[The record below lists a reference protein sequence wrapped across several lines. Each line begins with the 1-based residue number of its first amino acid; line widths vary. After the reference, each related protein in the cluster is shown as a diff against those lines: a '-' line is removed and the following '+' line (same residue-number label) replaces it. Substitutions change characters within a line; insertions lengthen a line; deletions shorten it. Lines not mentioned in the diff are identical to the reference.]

1 MVEQRPET
9 SPKAA
14 EESKELFANIP
25 THSEATQPSG
35 ADALINE
42 VSAQDIPKFI
52 KGIFLENN
60 KSKSNILF
68 NLYSHLLYWNWL
80 EKSYFMVDTDAHLAH
95 FFRTSKDHKPSKTL
109 SLMGGVLT
117 SDLQADIV
125 DETTGQHIPSFKFQ
139 FMSSNGKK
147 KGKELIVLPE

>member
-25 THSEATQPSG
+25 THGEATQLSG

-42 VSAQDIPKFI
+42 VSPQDIPKFI

-60 KSKSNILF
+60 KSKSTILL
-68 NLYSHLLYWNWL
+68 NLYSHLLY
-80 EKSYFMVDTDAHLAH
+80 
-95 FFRTSKDHKPSKTL
+95 
-109 SLMGGVLT
+109 
-117 SDLQADIV
+117 
-125 DETTGQHIPSFKFQ
+125 
-139 FMSSNGKK
+139 
-147 KGKELIVLPE
+147 